1 MTDDGG
7 VPSLEVRREISMRG
21 PRPPDEVWDRYV
33 RPARWPEWS
42 PQIRGV
48 EYAHERLAPG
58 TGGVVRG
65 PLRLPVPF
73 QVLAVDGDD
82 PARRAW
88 RWRAGLLGVHVELEH
103 VVEPAPSPRG
113 GSLTR
118 LVVSG
123 PAPVAVPYLPLARLA
138 LHRLVH

>member
-1 MTDDGG
+1 
-7 VPSLEVRREISMRG
+7 MRG
-21 PRPPDEVWDRYV
+21 PRPPDQVWDRYV

-48 EYAHERLAPG
+48 QYGPERLTPG

-65 PLRLPVPF
+65 PFRLAVPF
-73 QVLAVDGDD
+73 EVLSVDEED
-82 PARRAW
+82 PLRRAW

-103 VVEPAPSPRG
+103 VVEPSPSHPG
-113 GSLTR
+113 GTLTR

-123 PAPVAVPYLPLARLA
+123 PAPVAVPYLPLAYLA
-138 LHRLVH
+138 LHRLVR